1 MTEEQRA
8 KKREYMKNYY
18 KNLSRYQ
25 KEKRRLK
32 NLEQKKQKYH
42 DKTPEEKAK
51 RKEENRCSYLKNI
64 DKIKAYAKAYRQ
76 KQKEKND
83 INRGKKGEND

>member
-1 MTEEQRA
+1 MTDEQRA
-8 KKREYMKNYY
+8 KRNEYMRNYY

-51 RKEENRCSYLKNI
+51 RKEANRENYLKTL
-64 DKIKAYAKAYRQ
+64 IKSGHTQRRTAKNKKKNAYRTR
-76 KQKEKND
+76 KTK
-83 INRGKKGEND
+83 IN

>member
-18 KNLSRYQ
+18 KNLSHYQ

-32 NLEQKKQKYH
+32 NLENKKQKYH

-51 RKEENRCSYLKNI
+51 RKEENRRSYLKNI
-64 DKIKAYAKAYRQ
+64 DRIKAYAKAYRQ
-76 KQKEKND
+76 KQKEKCLQNEKEK
-83 INRGKKGEND
+83 N

>member
-1 MTEEQRA
+1 MTDEQRA
-8 KKREYMKNYY
+8 KRNEYMRNYY

-25 KEKRRLK
+25 KEKRRIK

-51 RKEENRCSYLKNI
+51 RKESNRIQYLKNI
-64 DKIKAYAKAYRQ
+64 DKIRAYAKAYRLKQ
-76 KQKEKND
+76 KQKKCLQNEKEKN
-83 INRGKKGEND
+83 

>member
-8 KKREYMKNYY
+8 KKSEYMKNYY
-18 KNLSRYQ
+18 KNLSSYQ

-32 NLEQKKQKYH
+32 NLENKKQKYH

-51 RKEENRCSYLKNI
+51 RIEENRRSYLKNI
-64 DKIKAYAKAYRQ
+64 DRIKAYAKAYRQ
-76 KQKEKND
+76 KQKEKCLQNEKEK
-83 INRGKKGEND
+83 N

>member
-1 MTEEQRA
+1 MR
-8 KKREYMKNYY
+8 NYY

-25 KEKRRLK
+25 KEKRRIK

-51 RKEENRCSYLKNI
+51 RKEANREQYLKNI
-64 DKIKAYAKAYRQ
+64 DKIRAYAKAYRLKQ
-76 KQKEKND
+76 KQKKCLQNEKEQN
-83 INRGKKGEND
+83 

>member
-1 MTEEQRA
+1 
-8 KKREYMKNYY
+8 MKNYY

-32 NLEQKKQKYH
+32 NLEQKKQNYH

-51 RKEENRCSYLKNI
+51 RKEENRRSYLKNI
-64 DKIKAYAKAYRQ
+64 DRIKAYAKAYRQ

-83 INRGKKGEND
+83 INRGKKGENG

>member
-1 MTEEQRA
+1 MTEEQKANKRA
-8 KKREYMKNYY
+8 YMKNYY

-51 RKEENRCSYLKNI
+51 RKEENRHSYLKNI
-64 DKIKAYAKAYRQ
+64 DRIKAYAKAYRQ

-83 INRGKKGEND
+83 INRGKKGENG

>member
-1 MTEEQRA
+1 MTDEQRA

-18 KNLSRYQ
+18 NNLSRYQ

-51 RKEENRCSYLKNI
+51 RKEANREHYLKNI
-64 DKIKAYAKAYRQ
+64 DKIRAYAKAYRQ
-76 KQKEKND
+76 KQKEKCLQNEKEK
-83 INRGKKGEND
+83 N

>member
-1 MTEEQRA
+1 MTDEQRA

-32 NLEQKKQKYH
+32 NSG
-42 DKTPEEKAK
+42 T
-51 RKEENRCSYLKNI
+51 KET
-64 DKIKAYAKAYRQ
+64 KIPR
-76 KQKEKND
+76 
-83 INRGKKGEND
+83 

>member
-1 MTEEQRA
+1 MTEEQKA
-8 KKREYMKNYY
+8 KRREYMRNYY

-51 RKEENRCSYLKNI
+51 RKEENRRSYLKNI

-76 KQKEKND
+76 KQKEKQCLQN
-83 INRGKKGEND
+83 GKEKN